1 MVLVVSKKIM
11 QNTLKIFKNN
21 KILRNLLDN
30 IFAKLYNNHIK
41 YKNERGI
48 FMGETET
55 KTQDQGKYSG
65 MWEKSCG
72 VEPNFFKKICEPIE
86 DIKVIKSNGDL
97 ISKVFGKNDN
107 KSNDKLKVVIKDSEL
122 TDARDVLT
130 NFRNY
135 VKNVEVTCKNSNT
148 VTNVWKNF
156 KKLFKEVAKS
166 LAGRNDKNDYKRL
179 SNIKLK
185 FSSFAK
191 KSNLIKEIKLSDES
205 TKNEK
210 NVKGFIV
217 SLIILYRKVLY
228 AYIVAKDKSMHGIAL
243 PKRVAGKEMSTVAS
257 GIGDGSEGE
266 SMSATAAPEE
276 KEKAIKGKS
285 GKMSVIINGINT
297 ICSQQSYAGYFKE
310 VGRFIEELK
319 ACGTGNSYECLK
331 WILNDAPNLNNTP
344 NNKIGLVSNHVTAA
358 YGKVTQLCKF
368 LQKRGSRFRY
378 NNGKSSFTCMIA
390 MNASLRHASVID
402 VLKKLKNYLDD
413 KRMSGVKPWI
423 NQPGSE
429 ANDTT
434 TRQLSGYSSQNAAT
448 SNTPEYVKPVAQS
461 HGGVPNRKPPQAR
474 PSGVSA
480 NFSEQNGSK
489 NSIHP
494 ELPEPEKLCYKANTE
509 YTDIS
514 DDLEKILKAV
524 REIDQNA
531 QIVYNKES
539 KTIEQIKS
547 TDKLL
552 QELFLK
558 FLEDKFNWEDLQE
571 KEKNKIVPDGI
582 YNKFY
587 NLYYAVYP
595 NSSQATK

>member
-1 MVLVVSKKIM
+1 
-11 QNTLKIFKNN
+11 
-21 KILRNLLDN
+21 
-30 IFAKLYNNHIK
+30 
-41 YKNERGI
+41 
-48 FMGETET
+48 MGETET

-179 SNIKLK
+179 LNIKLK

-191 KSNLIKEIKLSDES
+191 KSNLMKEINISNKNAGES
-205 TKNEK
+205 EK
-210 NVKGFIV
+210 NVKRLIM

-243 PKRVAGKEMSTVAS
+243 PKKDAGKEMSAGTSVIS
-257 GIGDGSEGE
+257 GTSEGE
-266 SMSATAAPEE
+266 SMSDTGASEE

-285 GKMSVIINGINT
+285 GKMSVIINGINA
-297 ICSQQSYAGYFKE
+297 ICIQQSYTGYCKE
-310 VGRFIEELK
+310 VGSFIDGLK

-331 WILNDAPNLNNTP
+331 WILKDPP
-344 NNKIGLVSNHVTAA
+344 DGKSGLVPNYVNVACE
-358 YGKVTQLCKF
+358 KVTQLCKF
-368 LQKRGSRFRY
+368 LQKRGSDFRY

-402 VLKKLKNYLDD
+402 VLKKLKNYLSQ
-413 KRMSGVKPWI
+413 KSGGIDAWI
-423 NQPGSE
+423 SSGIS
-429 ANDTT
+429 DTT
-434 TRQLSGYSSQNAAT
+434 TEQNNESESNST

>member
-1 MVLVVSKKIM
+1 
-11 QNTLKIFKNN
+11 
-21 KILRNLLDN
+21 
-30 IFAKLYNNHIK
+30 
-41 YKNERGI
+41 
-48 FMGETET
+48 MGETEI
-55 KTQDQGKYSG
+55 KTQNQDQGKYSD
-65 MWEKSCG
+65 MWTKKCG
-72 VEPNFFKKICEPIE
+72 VKDSFFTGFCKNIDSTSMINKDNFI
-86 DIKVIKSNGDL
+86 DR
-97 ISKVFGKNDN
+97 VFGKDDN
-107 KSNDKLKVVIKDSEL
+107 KNDDKLKVVIKSEELDKTRDLL
-122 TDARDVLT
+122 TT
-130 NFRNY
+130 FRTY
-135 VKNVEVTCKNSNT
+135 VKDVETVCKKSNT

-205 TKNEK
+205 TDNEK

-228 AYIVAKDKSMHGIAL
+228 AYIVAKDKSMNGIAL
-243 PKRVAGKEMSTVAS
+243 PKKDAGKEMSTVAS

>member
-1 MVLVVSKKIM
+1 
-11 QNTLKIFKNN
+11 
-21 KILRNLLDN
+21 
-30 IFAKLYNNHIK
+30 
-41 YKNERGI
+41 
-48 FMGETET
+48 MGKTET
-55 KTQDQGKYSG
+55 QTQNQGKYSD

-72 VEPNFFKKICEPIE
+72 VKDSFFTEFCKNIGSTNMITKDKFI
-86 DIKVIKSNGDL
+86 DR
-97 ISKVFGKNDN
+97 VFGKNDN
-107 KSNDKLKVVIKDSEL
+107 KNDDKLKVVIKSEELDKTRDLL
-122 TDARDVLT
+122 TT
-130 NFRNY
+130 FRTY
-135 VKNVEVTCKNSNT
+135 VKDVETVCKKSNT

-205 TKNEK
+205 TENEK

-228 AYIVAKDKSMHGIAL
+228 AYIVAKDKSMNGIAL
-243 PKRVAGKEMSTVAS
+243 PKKDAGKEMSTVAS

-297 ICSQQSYAGYFKE
+297 ICSQQSYADYCEK
-310 VGRFIEELK
+310 VRDFIKDLK
-319 ACGTGNSYECLK
+319 DCGTGNSYECLK
-331 WILNDAPNLNNTP
+331 WILNDTP
-344 NNKIGLVSNHVTAA
+344 NNKIGLVSNYVTAA
-358 YGKVTQLCKF
+358 YDKVTQLCKF
-368 LQKRGSRFRY
+368 LQKRGSNFRY
-378 NNGKSSFTCMIA
+378 NGKSSFTCMIA

-413 KRMSGVKPWI
+413 KRMNGVKSWI

-429 ANDTT
+429 ANGVATG
-434 TRQLSGYSSQNAAT
+434 QPLSGSLQS
-448 SNTPEYVKPVAQS
+448 TPVSGVAGAVAQS
-461 HGGVPNRKPPQAR
+461 HVGAHLPLKKPPQTR
-474 PSGVSA
+474 PVGVGS
-480 NFSEQNGSK
+480 NVSKQNGSK
-489 NSIHP
+489 DSIHP

-514 DDLEKILKAV
+514 DDLKKILKAV

-558 FLEDKFNWEDLQE
+558 FLEDKFNWKDLQE

-587 NLYYAVYP
+587 NLYYTVYP
-595 NSSQATK
+595 K

>member
-179 SNIKLK
+179 LNIKLK

-191 KSNLIKEIKLSDES
+191 KSNLMKEINISNKNAGES
-205 TKNEK
+205 EK
-210 NVKGFIV
+210 NVKRLIM

-243 PKRVAGKEMSTVAS
+243 PKKDAGKEMSAGTSVIS
-257 GIGDGSEGE
+257 GTSEGE
-266 SMSATAAPEE
+266 SMSDTGASEE

-285 GKMSVIINGINT
+285 GKMSVIINGINA
-297 ICSQQSYAGYFKE
+297 ICIQQSYTGYCKE
-310 VGRFIEELK
+310 VGSFIDGLK

-331 WILNDAPNLNNTP
+331 WILKDPP
-344 NNKIGLVSNHVTAA
+344 DGKSGLVPNYVNVACD
-358 YGKVTQLCKF
+358 KVTQLCKF
-368 LQKRGSRFRY
+368 LQKRGSDFRY

-402 VLKKLKNYLDD
+402 VLKKLKNYLSQ
-413 KRMSGVKPWI
+413 KSGGIDAWI
-423 NQPGSE
+423 SSGIS
-429 ANDTT
+429 DTT
-434 TRQLSGYSSQNAAT
+434 TEQNNESESNSTSS
-448 SNTPEYVKPVAQS
+448 TPESVKPVAQS
-461 HGGVPNRKPPQAR
+461 HGGAYLPLKKPPQTR
-474 PSGVSA
+474 PVGAESNVSKQQISRPTLKA
-480 NFSEQNGSK
+480 PEGTIDDVTSIEQLGAYLK
-489 NSIHP
+489 NSGIVSVYNNVFIDP
-494 ELPEPEKLCYKANTE
+494 NSKYLKIKCVNGENINNDQIDVVGAFKVIFNS
-509 YTDIS
+509 IS
-514 DDLEKILKAV
+514 DGTYNEACQTLWNKKISNDSMYDKIL
-524 REIDQNA
+524 
-531 QIVYNKES
+531 
-539 KTIEQIKS
+539 T
-547 TDKLL
+547 KL
-552 QELFLK
+552 
-558 FLEDKFNWEDLQE
+558 
-571 KEKNKIVPDGI
+571 
-582 YNKFY
+582 Y
-587 NLYYAVYP
+587 NLKRP
-595 NSSQATK
+595 N

>member
-243 PKRVAGKEMSTVAS
+243 PKRVADKEMSAVAL

-297 ICSQQSYAGYFKE
+297 ICSQRSYTGYCKE
-310 VGRFIEELK
+310 VGSFIDGLK

-331 WILNDAPNLNNTP
+331 WILKDPP
-344 NNKIGLVSNHVTAA
+344 DGKSGLVPNYVNVAHD
-358 YGKVTQLCKF
+358 KVTQLCKF
-368 LQKRGSRFRY
+368 LQKRGSNFRY

-402 VLKKLKNYLDD
+402 VLKKLKNYLSQ
-413 KRMSGVKPWI
+413 KSGGIDAWI
-423 NQPGSE
+423 SSGIS
-429 ANDTT
+429 DTT
-434 TRQLSGYSSQNAAT
+434 TGQPSGDSQQNVSTSSAAGAGT
-448 SNTPEYVKPVAQS
+448 SQAPST
-461 HGGVPNRKPPQAR
+461 KPPQTR
-474 PSGVSA
+474 PSSVST

-489 NSIHP
+489 DSSLP
-494 ELPEPEKLCYKANTE
+494 ELPKPEKVYYRANTGDNYIPSGLKE
-509 YTDIS
+509 IF
-514 DDLEKILKAV
+514 KAV

-531 QIVYNKES
+531 QIVYNRGS
-539 KTIEQIKS
+539 RTIEQIIS

-552 QELFLK
+552 SKFLK
-558 FLEDKFNWEDLQE
+558 KDEFDWDDLKE
-571 KEKNKIVPDGI
+571 KEKNNIVPEGI
-582 YNKFY
+582 YDKFIDLY
-587 NLYYAVYP
+587 NAYDAVYP